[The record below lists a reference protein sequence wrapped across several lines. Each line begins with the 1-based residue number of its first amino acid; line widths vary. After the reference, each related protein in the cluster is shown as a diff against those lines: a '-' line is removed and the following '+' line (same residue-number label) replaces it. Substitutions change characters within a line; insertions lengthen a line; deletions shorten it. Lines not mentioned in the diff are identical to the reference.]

1 MRRCCQGKRIGDAE
15 KYQALGDD
23 RVNSALQR
31 THSRHLPVQRATSR
45 QRHLFGRPLSDN
57 LLPGVYPQ
65 LLMRP
70 AKSVMLV
77 LVVTSVLGHA
87 DPAHSEVTL
96 SGLDDVQE
104 TNVRALLP
112 LESVDCSAARWRVER
127 LFRDADKDVNRALEA
142 LGYYETTIEKSLDWS
157 ESCWQATFDVQTGDP
172 VRLQQIDIVIH
183 GEARQDPAFVTRTEL
198 NRPASGDV
206 LHHGRYENYKKSVIN
221 AAIARGYFE
230 AAYSQSS
237 ITVDRESKTAAMR
250 LALDSGPRYQVGQIS
265 FTEGI
270 LRDTLLAGYTDIES
284 GDPYDA
290 DQISELYE
298 VLTGS
303 GYFSSVSINTEPLDA
318 ASNSVPLSV
327 ALTPGIR
334 RSYSVGA
341 GYATDTGPQAR
352 LGYANKRRND
362 KGHQYEIDMFWSDVD
377 SKLTAAYRLPWSDP
391 RHDWFSIL
399 AGIQHQDTET
409 SENDTTK
416 VGIARTHNVSRN
428 WLQTQYIDLEFE
440 NFKVGDQD
448 TSSRLLILGLNW
460 EHAIGR
466 ELSRVQNG
474 HRWNLD
480 IRGAS
485 DVLVSDTTF
494 LQFRAKTKFIHS
506 FSDRTRL
513 LARANLGITAKD
525 SLTDLP
531 ASVRFFAGG
540 DRSVRGYAY
549 ASLGPVDQNGL
560 VIGGSNLLDG
570 SLELDYSLFTR
581 WSLAAFVD
589 TGSAF
594 EGTDME
600 FSTGVGMGVR
610 WYSPIGPIRLDFAHP
625 LDDPDQNLRVHIG
638 LGPDL

>member
-1 MRRCCQGKRIGDAE
+1 ML
-15 KYQALGDD
+15 AL
-23 RVNSALQR
+23 VAAS
-31 THSRHLPVQRATSR
+31 
-45 QRHLFGRPLSDN
+45 F
-57 LLPGVYPQ
+57 
-65 LLMRP
+65 
-70 AKSVMLV
+70 
-77 LVVTSVLGHA
+77 LGHGRTA
-87 DPAHSEVTL
+87 VSEVIL

-104 TNVRALLP
+104 ANVRALLP
-112 LESVDCSAARWRVER
+112 LESVSCSAARWRVER
-127 LFRDADKDVNRALEA
+127 LFRDADKSVNRALEA

-157 ESCWQATFDVQTGDP
+157 ESCWQANFAVQIGEP
-172 VRLQQIDIVIH
+172 VRLRTVDVQIA
-183 GEARQDPAFVTRTEL
+183 GEGRQDPTFLARTEV

-206 LHHGRYENYKKSVIN
+206 LHHGRYENYKKTVIN

-230 AAYSQSS
+230 AAFPRSQIS
-237 ITVDRESKTAAMR
+237 VDRETKTADMH
-250 LALDSGPRYQVGQIS
+250 LVLDSGPRYHVGQIRFS
-265 FTEGI
+265 DGI
-270 LRDTLLAGYTDIES
+270 LRDTLLAGYTDIEA
-284 GDPYDA
+284 GDPYDSN
-290 DQISELYE
+290 DVTELYE
-298 VLTGS
+298 VLSGS
-303 GYFSSVSINTEPLDA
+303 GYFSSVSISTEPLDA
-318 ASNSVPLSV
+318 DANSVPLIV
-327 ALTPGIR
+327 TLTPGIR

-341 GYATDTGPQAR
+341 GFATDTGPQAR

-391 RHDWFSIL
+391 RHDWFSFL
-399 AGIQHQDTET
+399 AGIQHEDTET
-409 SENDTTK
+409 SENDTSK
-416 VGIARTHNVSRN
+416 IGIARTHNVSEN
-428 WLQTQYIDLEFE
+428 WLLTQYVDLEFE
-440 NFKVGDQD
+440 KFKVGDQD

-460 EHAIGR
+460 EYAIGR

-474 HRWNLD
+474 HRWNFD

-494 LQFRAKTKFIHS
+494 MQFRAKTKLIHS
-506 FSDRTRL
+506 FGDKTRL

-525 SLTDLP
+525 SLTELP

-549 ASLGPVDQNGL
+549 ESLGPVDENGL

-570 SLELDYSLFTR
+570 SLELDYSMFSQ
-581 WSLAAFVD
+581 WSVAAFVD

-600 FSTGVGMGVR
+600 FSTGVGVGIR